1 MKFSLSEDQV
11 TLQKAAAEFLA
22 KECPYEVVFASF
34 ESDDGDSPDLYK
46 KMAELGW
53 LALAVPE
60 EHGGLGMGVVEQA
73 VLLEQLGYF
82 NTPGPFFSNA
92 CLAVPLLL
100 AVGATDQLGSVID
113 GSRRIAV
120 VTDPAF
126 VLDGGIA
133 DDFLVATSDEIRLVE
148 RSDAEVTPHE
158 TIDGT
163 RRTARVDVAEGAGKS
178 LGSAEPLEGV
188 LDAARA
194 ALAAEGVGG
203 MQHMLDTTVAFAKD
217 REQFGREI
225 GSFQVV
231 KHRLADML
239 IRTEAA
245 RSAAYYAAWANSVRA
260 PDAELSASVAKAYA
274 SESAMWVTGQA
285 IQLHGGIGFT
295 WEHHAHLYFKRATMN
310 AQLLG
315 DPAALRK
322 RALSLSVDH

>member
-1 MKFSLSEDQV
+1 MKFSLNEDQV
-11 TLQKAAAEFLA
+11 ALQKAAAEFLV

-34 ESDDGDSPDLYK
+34 ESDDGDAPDLYK

-60 EHGGLGMGVVEQA
+60 EHDGLGMGLVEQA
-73 VLLEQLGYF
+73 VLAEQLGYF
-82 NTPGPFFSNA
+82 NAPGPFFSNA

-100 AVGATDQLGSVID
+100 ALGATEELPSVID
-113 GSRRIAV
+113 GSRRLAL
-120 VTDPAF
+120 VTDPSF
-126 VLDGGIA
+126 VIDGGIA
-133 DDFLVATSDEIRLVE
+133 DDFLVATSDEIRLVPGSE
-148 RSDAEVTPHE
+148 AEVTPHE

-163 RRTARVDVAEGAGKS
+163 RRTARVDIAEGAGKS
-178 LGSAEPLEGV
+178 LGSTEPQDAV

-194 ALAAEGVGG
+194 ALAAETVGG

-245 RSAAYYAAWANSVRA
+245 RSAAYYAAWANSVAA
-260 PDAELSASVAKAYA
+260 PDAARSASVAKAYA
-274 SESAMWVTGQA
+274 SESAVWVTGQA
-285 IQLHGGIGFT
+285 IQLHGGIGYT

-310 AQLLG
+310 AEFLGDAASNRSRALALLG
-315 DPAALRK
+315 
-322 RALSLSVDH
+322 